1 MCCRSLCG
9 TLWSLLTGKALI
21 SPCVHAAQG
30 FNSFYGNHAEVLLH
44 WLLHTETSPPA
55 CRHSYEASAIA
66 SWLTKHGR
74 SPMTNEEMSSKV
86 VAPNNSLKAVIELLF
101 PPN

>member
-1 MCCRSLCG
+1 MY
-9 TLWSLLTGKALI
+9 
-21 SPCVHAAQG
+21 AAQG
-30 FNSFYGNHAEVLLH
+30 CNSSHGNHAEVLLH
-44 WLLHTETSPPA
+44 WLLHTEMSTHV

-101 PPN
+101 PLN